1 MGYELLTRD
10 KIRYIGLV
18 LLNEIIQ
25 FQHTFPVELTGEDV
39 YLDYYLKQLH
49 EKGFLVIKNGSYYAT
64 DLGREEVVHL
74 YDKYYEYLKL
84 FDIFCAVDLENAQ
97 FAFEEINNPDFTD
110 EDWGNYLAEERFTDV
125 RVAVAD
131 FKGMDPIEIV
141 FLSFLNENRFD
152 CSGVTRWQHYL
163 TGDDVWNEIVEICN
177 TAVSREYLEQD
188 DVLFNVI
195 GSGSELALEL
205 IKQAEEDLTNEQTQ
219 EEVVEEVV
227 EETITEEY
235 VDVVEEPYYGYD
247 YFHPY
252 YDPYYVS
259 PIWLLPVL
267 LW

>member
-1 MGYELLTRD
+1 
-10 KIRYIGLV
+10 
-18 LLNEIIQ
+18 
-25 FQHTFPVELTGEDV
+25 
-39 YLDYYLKQLH
+39 
-49 EKGFLVIKNGSYYAT
+49 
-64 DLGREEVVHL
+64 
-74 YDKYYEYLKL
+74 
-84 FDIFCAVDLENAQ
+84 
-97 FAFEEINNPDFTD
+97 
-110 EDWGNYLAEERFTDV
+110 LADERFTDV

-152 CSGVTRWQHYL
+152 CLAGRWQHYL
-163 TGDDVWNEIVEICN
+163 TGDDVWNGIVEICN
-177 TAVSREYLEQD
+177 TAVSREYLEED
-188 DVLFNVI
+188 DVLLNVI
-195 GSGSELALEL
+195 GAGSELALQL
-205 IKQAEEDLTNEQTQ
+205 IKEAEEALADEQAN

-259 PIWLLPVL
+259 PIWLVPVL

>member
-1 MGYELLTRD
+1 MAYELLTRD
-10 KIRYIGLV
+10 KIRYIGSV
-18 LLNEIIQ
+18 LLNEIVQ

-49 EKGFLVIKNGSYYAT
+49 EKGFLTIKNGGYYAT

-74 YDKYYEYLKL
+74 YDKYYEYLKV
-84 FDIFCAVDLENAQ
+84 FDIFCAVDLERAQ
-97 FAFEEINNPDFTD
+97 FAFEEMNNPEFTD
-110 EDWGNYLAEERFTDV
+110 EDWDNYLADERFTDV

-152 CSGVTRWQHYL
+152 FLNGRWQHDL
-163 TGDDVWNEIVEICN
+163 TGDDIWNEIVEICN
-177 TAVSREYLEQD
+177 TAVSKEYLEED
-188 DVLFNVI
+188 DVLLNVI
-195 GSGSELALEL
+195 GAGSELALKM
-205 IKQAEEDLTNEQTQ
+205 IKEAEEDLANEQAQ

-227 EETITEEY
+227 EETIIEEY
-235 VDVVEEPYYGYD
+235 VDVVEEPYYGYA
-247 YFHPY
+247 YFDPY